1 MKAMCVYYSLDES
14 LLSPKTKE
22 GKTKMMGVWDYEGT
36 YKKFKTLGAKRYLL
50 LDNEKL
56 KLTVAGLS
64 KQNGIKHMLEIA
76 DGDIDSVFDMF
87 NDSLYIPADKTGKM
101 THTYIDNE
109 LQLLVKDYL
118 GNYAECMP
126 LSGVHLENCDFT
138 LSITGQYQEFLK
150 QLSNGYLYKG
160 VKHI

>member
-1 MKAMCVYYSLDES
+1 KAMCVYYSLDES

-50 LDNEKL
+50 LYNEKL

-101 THTYIDNE
+101 THT
-109 LQLLVKDYL
+109 
-118 GNYAECMP
+118 
-126 LSGVHLENCDFT
+126 
-138 LSITGQYQEFLK
+138 
-150 QLSNGYLYKG
+150 
-160 VKHI
+160 

>member
-1 MKAMCVYYSLDES
+1 
-14 LLSPKTKE
+14 
-22 GKTKMMGVWDYEGT
+22 
-36 YKKFKTLGAKRYLL
+36 
-50 LDNEKL
+50 L

-87 NDSLYIPADKTGKM
+87 NVSLYIPADKTGKM

-138 LSITGQYQEFLK
+138 LSIT
-150 QLSNGYLYKG
+150 
-160 VKHI
+160 